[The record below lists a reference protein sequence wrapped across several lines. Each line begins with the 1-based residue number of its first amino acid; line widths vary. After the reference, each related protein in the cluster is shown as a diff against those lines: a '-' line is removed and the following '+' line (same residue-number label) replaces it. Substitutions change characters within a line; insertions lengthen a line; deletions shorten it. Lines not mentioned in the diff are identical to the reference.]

1 MKRKNA
7 RAGVLSI
14 AIPIVIL
21 IAGFWVLTEYGS
33 VLGLDSEVANGF
45 ITLLP
50 GIALIAVGI
59 ITLYKM
65 SGPMLTMSGFTLGL
79 GFAYIF
85 GVLDTLGILTTQI
98 LSGLLLWQV
107 QLIIILVFSI
117 GGLIISHD

>member
-7 RAGVLSI
+7 RAGVLTI